1 MIFRILAVALNAYRE
16 AVRARVLHALFGLAL
31 AVTAYSLVLGT
42 LSLHQDA
49 RVVADVGTASASLF
63 AIVLAITLAATML
76 HREVELKTLYPIL
89 TRRLLRHE
97 YVLGKFFGIYLTVA
111 AFLVTDAGLTLSL
124 LATRLDRPVWLIG
137 LAAAALFGT
146 FGLFAIPRPTRT
158 YALIPASLALLAV
171 AAVAAG
177 PANGERQLVLA
188 QLTLSLGEVAVVLGV
203 TLVFAS
209 FSSPFLTAAG
219 ALGVFVVG
227 RSADTL
233 ANLPERLFG
242 PALKSAGGVL
252 AKAVPNLQVFVPE
265 RPLLLGHAQAST
277 WAYVARS
284 SGMALAYAVVL
295 LGLSAVVF
303 SRRDFE

>member
-1 MIFRILAVALNAYRE
+1 MIGRVLAVALNAYRE
-16 AVRARVLHALFGLAL
+16 AVRARVLHALSALAL
-31 AVTAYSLVLGT
+31 AVTGYSLVLGT

-63 AIVLAITLAATML
+63 SVVLTITLAATTL

-97 YVLGKFFGIYLTVA
+97 YVLGKFLGIYLTVA
-111 AFLVTDAGLTLSL
+111 TFLVTDAGLTLTL
-124 LATRLDRPVWLIG
+124 LATRVDRPIAAIATPVALLLG
-137 LAAAALFGT
+137 GFVAFALPRRTRTFALVPAALLFFAAALF
-146 FGLFAIPRPTRT
+146 
-158 YALIPASLALLAV
+158 AV
-171 AAVAAG
+171 G
-177 PANGERQLVLA
+177 PANGERQLVVA
-188 QLTLSLGEVAVVLGV
+188 QLALSLGEVAVVLAV
-203 TLVFAS
+203 TLLFAA

-233 ANLPERLFG
+233 ANLPARLFG
-242 PALKSAGGVL
+242 ESLKALGSGL
-252 AKAVPNLQVFVPE
+252 AKIVPNLQLFVPE
-265 RPLLLGHAQAST
+265 RPLLLGHASAST

-284 SGMALAYAVVL
+284 SAIAGAYGVIL
-295 LGLSAVVF
+295 LGLAALVF